1 MSIIGLLP
9 FKEIMTNDRQTW
21 SYQGSFT
28 SDINKVLKNK
38 SPCMQHDFF
47 CKLLLNGAFRMIVR
61 LVAFNFFERELKDI
75 NFHFCYSQSLVAN
88 YRKVKAL
95 YGSYKTV
102 GWTFRLI
109 VVLYTIERGF
119 IVLQENIA
127 QSIKVLKQEF
137 NSFQQDGRKLW
148 LKEVL

>member
-1 MSIIGLLP
+1 MHNENENEVKNNVKGLMRMAKMRLTGP
-9 FKEIMTNDRQTW
+9 MF
-21 SYQGSFT
+21 
-28 SDINKVLKNK
+28 V
-38 SPCMQHDFF
+38 F
-47 CKLLLNGAFRMIVR
+47 CKLLLNGVLRMIVR

-119 IVLQENIA
+119 IVL
-127 QSIKVLKQEF
+127 
-137 NSFQQDGRKLW
+137 
-148 LKEVL
+148 